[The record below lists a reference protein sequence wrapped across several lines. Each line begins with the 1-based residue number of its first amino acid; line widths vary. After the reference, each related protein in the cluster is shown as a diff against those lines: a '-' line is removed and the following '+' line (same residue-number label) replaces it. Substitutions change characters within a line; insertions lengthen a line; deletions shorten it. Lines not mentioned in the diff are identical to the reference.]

1 VAFSFSDSTI
11 TSFCK
16 GIIMSS
22 TTITRGNVRET
33 FYIQPVLAP
42 AAVASYTSAVQTFT
56 VPGLLTTDIVK
67 TIGAVA
73 VQTAGILPGE
83 SDCYTNN
90 ILSIQFLNVT
100 NASATPAQGA
110 YNIEVTR
117 LEGPAPVTAV

>member
-1 VAFSFSDSTI
+1 
-11 TSFCK
+11 
-16 GIIMSS
+16 MSS
-22 TTITRGNVRET
+22 TTLTRGNVLET

-56 VPGLLTTDIVK
+56 VPGLLTTDIVQ
-67 TIGAVA
+67 TIGANA

-100 NASATPAQGA
+100 AASATPAQGA
-110 YNIEVTR
+110 YTIQVSR